1 MSFTHEQ
8 LKQMGYSLQ
17 PDGTYS
23 KQDTFSTHTE
33 RVSNA
38 KPKHNPKQALE
49 PLPQA
54 KERSRERSFVRI
66 TRYSCRPLDID
77 NFAGGCKPL
86 IDQLRYAGII
96 RDDNPEAIQVEFLQF
111 KVAHK
116 AQERT
121 EVEIKQL

>member
-8 LKQMGYSLQ
+8 LRQLGYVIGK
-17 PDGTYS
+17 DGSYS
-23 KQDTFSTHTE
+23 RTE
-33 RVSNA
+33 TCSPRVSNA
-38 KPKHNPKQALE
+38 KPKHNPQQALE
-49 PLPQA
+49 PLPQT

-66 TRYSCRPLDID
+66 ARYSCRPLDID
-77 NFAGGCKPL
+77 NFAGGCKPI

-121 EVEIKQL
+121 EIEIKQL